1 MAQPR
6 LGIDVPDV
14 VEFGLPF
21 AVRIVGA
28 NDPHSVVVR
37 IVDTETDSE
46 VTALALRPDAGG
58 LVASVV
64 VGRPGLYRLSTH
76 DSNNGG
82 ALVSCLFMAVEIRP
96 DK

>member
-6 LGIDVPDV
+6 LSIDVPDV
-14 VEFGLPF
+14 VEIGLPF

-28 NDPHSVVVR
+28 DNPHSVVIR

-46 VTALALRPDAGG
+46 VTSPALRPDAGG
-58 LVASVV
+58 LVASVA

-76 DSNNGG
+76 DNDSGG
-82 ALVSCLFMAVEIRP
+82 ALVSCLFMAVETRS